1 MSDKSLTVMKQPSL
15 DDTLRVCNHLAKSG
29 YFRDSAQG
37 AEVSQA
43 VTKVLAGYELGITP
57 IASITGIH
65 VIKGRIALS
74 ANLLATLIK
83 RHPDYDYKI
92 KSLDNETCTVVFF
105 EGGEEIG
112 ESTFTL
118 EDAKRA
124 GLLKADSG
132 WAKFPRNMLFAR
144 AISNGVKWFCPQL
157 TSGAPVYTPEELGE
171 NVDEDGRIVEGEIVD
186 VLPNSVIEAR
196 KNIKAAWIDKAKE
209 TKLMSEHPTE
219 LEFAELKHIL
229 GQVYQEIATAIEDFD
244 RLRDAGIE
252 IIAEYAIQPE
262 VVAIQDE
269 FSGVGIPPLD

>member
-1 MSDKSLTVMKQPSL
+1 MSDKSLTVMKQPNL

-57 IASITGIH
+57 IAAITGIH

-92 KSLDNETCTVVFF
+92 KSLTNDECTVLFF
-105 EGGEEIG
+105 ENGEEIG
-112 ESTFTL
+112 ESTFTI
-118 EDAKRA
+118 EDAEKA

-132 WAKFPRNMLFAR
+132 WVKFPRNMLFAR

-157 TSGAPVYTPEELGE
+157 TSGAPIYTPEELGE
-171 NVDEDGRIVEGEIVD
+171 NVDEEGRIIEAEIVPD
-186 VLPNSVIEAR
+186 RVLLAR

-209 TKLMSEHPTE
+209 VGLLPEHPTD
-219 LEFAELKHIL
+219 LDYAELKHKL
-229 GQVYQEIATAIEDFD
+229 GQVYDEIATATDGLDE
-244 RLRDAGIE
+244 LRQAGLD
-252 IIAEYAIQPE
+252 IIAEHAPQPDE
-262 VVAIQDE
+262 EGDDEQDT
-269 FSGVGIPPLD
+269 PLDTDIPQE